1 MGRMRKAIPALIA
14 IALALATAGVAL
26 AQTRD
31 TQGCAENRPPLH
43 WRWRGLRGPCLKE
56 IHPALEVSE
65 EFQQKVMQIA
75 KADPDVQEL
84 LDAGYENAG
93 IKPIVKAT
101 VQGNGEVT
109 LRASK
114 AILMLRKEGGRAMV
128 HVDVEAE
135 KVTKIVKVEWTV
147 IEKS

>member
-1 MGRMRKAIPALIA
+1 MRKAIPALVA

-31 TQGCAENRPPLH
+31 THGCAENRPPLY
-43 WRWRGLRGPCLKE
+43 WRWWKRGPHLRE
-56 IHPALEVSE
+56 ISPALEVSE
-65 EFQQKVMQIA
+65 EFQQKVMEIA
-75 KADPDVQEL
+75 KVDPDVQEL
-84 LDAGYENAG
+84 LDAGYENVG
-93 IKPIVKAT
+93 IKPIIKAT
-101 VQGNGEVT
+101 VQGDGEVK
-109 LRASK
+109 LRASS

-128 HVDVEAE
+128 YVDVEAE